1 MPQRW
6 ISGRLI
12 RRWAAWMEGI
22 MTVVRERSRQQR
34 FERSASI
41 WPLIGSAGLAVLIVL
56 DALRLASRFDQLSV
70 RFVATYAFLLLAQAI
85 LLVII
90 IRKHIRALRA
100 LAKQPPS
107 LDSESAPGDIIW
119 HGDDDSA
126 YIVHDKVE
134 YVVAVHPRFVP
145 MLDVRGA
152 AIPTRTPADVSTYG
166 AEGLIP
172 ALLRAPWLV
181 TVSRR
186 DTSRH
191 PPFVWRTVLREQFSS
206 YDQARARYLAIVEGW
221 DSAEYA
227 ARSPVEQDRH
237 PWVGMLIPPLAA
249 VTVFVLFI
257 LGLHFLFGYP

>member
-56 DALRLASRFDQLSV
+56 DAFRLASRFDQLSV

-119 HGDDDSA
+119 HGDDDSV

-166 AEGLIP
+166 PRVSSPHCCGHPGSSRCHDETPRGTLPSSGGPCSESSSRPMTKHERATSPLSKAGTPPSTRLD
-172 ALLRAPWLV
+172 LRSSRIV
-181 TVSRR
+181 TR
-186 DTSRH
+186 
-191 PPFVWRTVLREQFSS
+191 
-206 YDQARARYLAIVEGW
+206 G
-221 DSAEYA
+221 
-227 ARSPVEQDRH
+227 
-237 PWVGMLIPPLAA
+237 
-249 VTVFVLFI
+249 
-257 LGLHFLFGYP
+257 